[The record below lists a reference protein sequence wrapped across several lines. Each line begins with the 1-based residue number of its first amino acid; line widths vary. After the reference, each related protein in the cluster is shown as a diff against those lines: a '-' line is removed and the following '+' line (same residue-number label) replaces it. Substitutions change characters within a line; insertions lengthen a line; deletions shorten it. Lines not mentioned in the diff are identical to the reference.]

1 MIDAVVQHLPA
12 WQVVLPLLGAP
23 ICILL
28 RRPAWAWAWTVL
40 VTWATAACAAVL
52 LRTTLDG
59 GPWIYEMGGWPSPIG
74 IVYRV
79 DPLAAFVLLIVSGV
93 GAVVSL
99 YARRSLTAELQTTRH
114 DLYYAAYLLCLAGL
128 LGMTITGDAFNVFVF
143 LEISSLAS
151 YVLVGLGPDR
161 RALTAAYRYLI
172 AGALGGTFIL
182 IGIGL
187 AYQMTGTLNMDDLAQ
202 RLPPVSHSRTVLVSF
217 AFITVG
223 ASLKLALWPLHHW
236 LPNAYT
242 YAPSVT
248 SAFISATSTKV
259 MVYVLARFAFGIYG
273 EPFAFE
279 ELGLGRP
286 LLVLALSGIYVASAV
301 AIFQTDVKRLL
312 AYSSVAQIGYMIL
325 GISLATPAGVAAG
338 VLHLFN
344 HAVTKGGMFLAVGAM
359 AYRTGSTRLED
370 LRGVG
375 RVMPVSTLAFVLGGF
390 GLIGVPLTAGFV
402 TKWALLEA
410 LWAEGLW
417 PVAIA
422 VLLSSLLAVVYV
434 GKVVETAWFHEPSE
448 ALRARAEAPVD
459 LLLPAWILVG
469 LSLIF
474 GVWGAW
480 TTGVAR
486 EAALRLLGGA

>member
-1 MIDAVVQHLPA
+1 MILEHLPA

-23 ICILL
+23 VCILL

-40 VTWATAACAAVL
+40 VTWTTAACAALL
-52 LRTTLDG
+52 LRHALDV
-59 GPWIYEMGGWPSPIG
+59 GPWQYAMGDWPAPIG

-79 DPLAAFVLLIVSGV
+79 DPLAAFVALIVSGV
-93 GAVVSL
+93 GAVVAL
-99 YARRSLTAELQTTRH
+99 YAPRSLAAELQTPRH
-114 DLYYAAYLLCLAGL
+114 DLFYAAYLLCMAGL

-187 AYQMTGTLNMDDLAQ
+187 AYQMTGTLNMDDLAV
-202 RLPPVSHSRTVLVSF
+202 RLPAVAHTRTVLVSF

-273 EPFAFE
+273 EQFAFE

-286 LLVLALSGIYVASAV
+286 LLVLSLSGIFVASAV

-325 GISLATPAGVAAG
+325 GISLATPAGVSAG
-338 VLHLFN
+338 ILHLFN
-344 HAVTKGGMFLAVGAM
+344 HALTKGGMFLAVGAM
-359 AYRTGSTRLED
+359 AYRAGSTRLED
-370 LRGVG
+370 LKGVG
-375 RVMPVSTLAFVLGGF
+375 RVMPISTLALVVGGL

-410 LWAEGLW
+410 LLAEGLW
-417 PVAIA
+417 PVAVA
-422 VLLSSLLAVVYV
+422 VLLSSLLAAVYV

-448 ALRARAEAPVD
+448 ALRGRAEAPLD
-459 LLLPAWILVG
+459 LLVPTWVLVG
-469 LSLIF
+469 LSLVF

-480 TTGVAR
+480 STEVAMASAR
-486 EAALRLLGGA
+486 WLMEPR